1 VKRTFSREF
10 KLSIVKEMQRGE
22 QTVAQIC
29 RDNNVGQNVVRRW
42 KREYEEQGDDAWQ
55 NAPPSG
61 DVVWTGPTTTAIP
74 ANTAAAPP
82 ASHPGAGS
90 LEDKRLIQQQ
100 QARIKALEAALGRSH
115 LECEFLRE
123 VLSKKGSPLGTR

>member
-1 VKRTFSREF
+1 VKRTFSREY
-10 KLSIVKEMQRGE
+10 KLSIVKEMLRGE
-22 QTVAQIC
+22 QTVAQIS

-42 KREYEEQGDDAWQ
+42 KREYEEQGETAWQ

-61 DVVWTGPTTTAIP
+61 DVVWTGPTTTAAP
-74 ANTAAAPP
+74 ATPV
-82 ASHPGAGS
+82 SHPGTGT

-123 VLSKKGSPLGTR
+123 VLEKKGSALRTR

>member
-1 VKRTFSREF
+1 MKRTFSREF
-10 KLSIVKEMQRGE
+10 KLSIVKEMLLGE

-42 KREYEEQGDDAWQ
+42 KREYEEQGDAAWQ
-55 NAPPSG
+55 NAPPAG
-61 DVVWTGPTTTAIP
+61 DVVWTGPTTTA
-74 ANTAAAPP
+74 ATA
-82 ASHPGAGS
+82 SQPGAGS
-90 LEDKRLIQQQ
+90 AEDKRLIQQQ

-123 VLSKKGSPLGTR
+123 VLVKKGSAPGTR